1 MKTAVKTFFLSLFI
15 AFMLSGHHVR
25 SQENYSFM
33 KLLVENDKNEILLVK
48 WEGEWELPGA
58 KFNEPSSVKKFLQKM
73 AGTLGVEVENHQL
86 FGLYTQRW
94 KGLNYLTLMHY
105 YKASYVSGEL
115 KVPDDCTDIGWFSLE
130 EALGKIPYE
139 NMRSMIKWRAKNP
152 GKVASAAFERYKD
165 ENNATQFVTLEDWHS
180 LN

>member
-1 MKTAVKTFFLSLFI
+1 MKTASKIFFLSLFM
-15 AFMLSGHHVR
+15 AFMFTGYCVR

-33 KLLVENDKNEILLVK
+33 KLLVENDKDQILLVK
-48 WEGEWELPGA
+48 WGGEWELPGS
-58 KFNEPSSVKKFLQKM
+58 KFNEPTSVKKFLQGM
-73 AGTLGVEVENHQL
+73 AGTLGVEIENHQL

-94 KGLNYLTLMHY
+94 KGLSYLTLMHY

-115 KVPDDCTDIGWFSLE
+115 KVPDDCTDIGWFSME
-130 EALGKIPYE
+130 EALTKIPYD
-139 NMRSMIKWRAKNP
+139 NMKSMIKWLEEKP
-152 GKVASAAFERYKD
+152 GKVASAAFERFKD